1 MRSSI
6 FFPRIVISKFCIR
19 FSALLRHALCSRF
32 SSNRCRYGTYEADF
46 SGEVDRL
53 RADPNRGILVAASED
68 SAAVVDSM
76 IVCKFSRKCFTDFYS
91 EGGELLSKVTGWN
104 CSGTECV
111 ALASGFIR

>member
-1 MRSSI
+1 
-6 FFPRIVISKFCIR
+6 
-19 FSALLRHALCSRF
+19 
-32 SSNRCRYGTYEADF
+32 
-46 SGEVDRL
+46 
-53 RADPNRGILVAASED
+53 
-68 SAAVVDSM
+68 M